1 MFLNTASTSVCL
13 FSLIAYIGLELI
25 YISPSQASSVRAAS
39 DGTGTRV
46 EHNGNTFNVHDGS
59 LSGDEANLFHSF
71 EQFGLDAHQV
81 ANFLSSS
88 DIRNILA
95 RVMGGDASFIDGV
108 IRSTGSNANLYLINP
123 YGIVFGENARLDL
136 RGSFTAT
143 TATGVGFDEDI
154 WFNTLGDNEYQNL
167 VGTPHI
173 FTFDVNQP
181 GSIVNAGQ
189 LSVLQ
194 EQNLMLLGGNII
206 NTGQLTAPS
215 GNIIVTAVPG
225 TSRVRISQPGH
236 LLSLEVETSPSSNL
250 SIDPYDLAH
259 LLTTGNTTSDL
270 GITVDAENTARL
282 SAVDESLPIESQTS
296 LISGDLNVAGSSRG
310 QTGGS
315 IAVLGTHVVTVDAHV
330 DASGDRGGGSIWI
343 GGEYR
348 GRDTLPSASSTF
360 IDQNSVIRA
369 DSVQRGDGGRII
381 VWADNTTQY
390 EGSIWARG
398 GERSGNGGFVEVSGR
413 DTLIFRGDADV
424 SANHGR
430 VGEILLDPENI
441 IIVDGRGGTNDAE
454 VTGDG
459 EILTN
464 EGGTRFTIS
473 ERILERLVGDVRLEA
488 SDNIRIRDLSDNRL
502 TFTNSVSSVTLEADT
517 NRDGIGSISMNR
529 GDTISVSRGSLTLS
543 GATLSLGS
551 IEAGGTIQLIGDEI
565 DLVSARPINDDA
577 SNINILDTISFQPR
591 TSGQRIV
598 LGGTNNDSSAL
609 NLTIQDLNAI
619 QDGFGSI
626 RIGQFSGGSSN
637 ISTVGTDEIVFQDD
651 LILNANT
658 GNISINAPILV
669 ESGGS
674 IDLAADSINIGRS
687 GSIQADSVSISPGSS
702 QRNVLIG
709 GSRPDNENTLVIT
722 QAELEAFS
730 PSGERFRSFTIGSN
744 SRGSNANINRL
755 IIRSR
760 LEADSVDFQADEI
773 DLQGGSGSIR
783 ANSVTLRPITPTQ
796 NTRVGDRRDTGLDN
810 ILDITLTDLAAL
822 ALPDDSFFDYFS
834 ELIISSGSIGTLTV
848 RELPESS
855 FIQLQGGE
863 INLIGGQNSVRTSS
877 ISLGSG
883 TIDQDIFVG
892 GGRDRGDD
900 TLDITISDLRAITP
914 LNGTSLSRIEIFG
927 NQGILT
933 VRAPL
938 TASSSIRLVSDEIN
952 LIGEPNSIR
961 AERIELSTPFSFQ
974 NVPDQSILIGQ
985 TNDSGLLDTLD
996 ITQSDLRAIRPE
1008 GFIPQLVVQSEFG
1021 FGNGN
1026 ITISGAN
1033 PLTLGNSLSLDT
1045 GGNIAITQELQVNG
1059 NLTTNSDSPFFTQS
1073 TVADSTVSIT
1083 APLNVSG
1090 TLDISGSNLSEVS
1103 IADALNVGR
1112 DFNVSGSSSTAVS
1125 LADTVDVGGNFN
1137 VSRASLSVGGD
1148 ITAGGQINFGGTITL
1163 NGTTRF
1169 RSSAINFP
1177 GTITG
1182 GENASLLL
1190 SASDAITTGR
1200 ITTQGTNVRIEL
1212 NGSLTL
1218 LSDIST
1224 NGGDF
1229 TATSPE
1235 TVSVASS
1242 VQTLGGDI
1250 TLSGTDVEANAANLD
1265 SSNPTGQGGEISLTA
1280 TTGAVSSGDL
1290 NSSGSV
1296 GGSIIVRA
1304 SEAITTGAIN
1314 ASGSVGNG
1322 GTVLLDPQGDIQV
1335 SSINAQGGAA
1345 GVGGNIDITTERFF
1359 RATDTFVDQNGL
1371 AASISTAGGEGGGS
1385 IIIRHGGGLEATP
1398 FVVGD
1403 ATENGTAGVITT
1415 EADNFIVPLAS
1426 FSESFSQGI
1435 PPSDIQI
1442 LTQTF
1447 GPPEEEVLTP
1457 LPEAGSFS
1465 ELLEATQNALQRI
1478 QQETGVN
1485 PALIYVRFVDSTGLT
1500 FAQAEIGSRED
1511 FDSLQHSE
1519 VLIDEENRTH
1529 SAEGGNIN
1537 GTINVEE
1544 SEDEEQHL
1552 EVLLVTANDEPV
1564 RRIVPD
1570 AEYNNVLNTADRFT
1584 YSLRDKDEEDDYIE
1598 YAQDLYDWLVHP
1610 LKAELEAQGI
1620 NNLSFILDEG
1630 LRSVPIA
1637 ALHDRNADQFLIEQ
1651 GYSLGLMP
1659 SFTLTDTRYQSLRNV
1674 RMLAMG
1680 ATFSGRND
1688 VREIEKVEEE
1698 LNNIAFSSDVVLTE
1712 SNFTFEQLR
1721 EQRENQEFG
1730 IVHLATHARFGETPE
1745 NSAIYFWD
1753 TVLRLSEVDKLRA
1766 LNLYDPPL
1774 ELLVLSACE
1783 TLTGDKRA
1791 ELGFAGLSAQLG
1803 VKSVLA
1809 SLWKVNDAGTSL
1821 LMTEFYRQI
1830 RPLELTGSQQ
1840 SDQRSDAVTIK
1851 AEALRRAQLSL
1862 LNSEEFS
1869 HPYHWSAFTIVG
1881 SPW

>member
-1 MFLNTASTSVCL
+1 MFQNTASTSACL
-13 FSLIAYIGLELI
+13 ISLVTCIGLELV
-25 YISPSQASSVRAAS
+25 YTSPLQANPVRAAS
-39 DGTGTRV
+39 DSTGTRV
-46 EHNGNTFNVHDGS
+46 ERNGNTFNIHNGS

-81 ANFLSSS
+81 ANFLSNS

-95 RVMGGDASFIDGV
+95 RVVGGDASFIDGV
-108 IRSTGSNANLYLINP
+108 IRSTGGNANLYLINP

-136 RGSFTAT
+136 RGSFIAT
-143 TATGVGFDEDI
+143 TATGVGFGEDI

-173 FTFDVNQP
+173 FTFDVDQP

-206 NTGQLTAPS
+206 NTGQLQAPS

-225 TSRVRISQPGH
+225 TNRVRISQPGH
-236 LLSLEVETSPSSNL
+236 LLSLEVEASPSSNL
-250 SIDPYDLAH
+250 SINPYDLPY
-259 LLTTGNTTSDL
+259 LLTIGSTTSDL
-270 GITVDAENTARL
+270 GITVDAENVARL
-282 SAVDESLPIESQTS
+282 TAANESIPIENQTS
-296 LISGDLNVAGSSRG
+296 LVSGNLNAAGLSRG

-315 IAVLGTHVVTVDAHV
+315 IAVLGTHVRALDAHI

-343 GGEYR
+343 GGDYR
-348 GRDTLPSASSTF
+348 GQNTLPSASSTF
-360 IDQNSVIRA
+360 IDQDSVIRA
-369 DSVQRGDGGRII
+369 DSIQHGDGGRII
-381 VWADNTTQY
+381 VWADNTAQY

-398 GERSGNGGFVEVSGR
+398 GESSGNGGFVEVSGR
-413 DTLIFRGDADV
+413 DTLIFRGTADV

-454 VTGDG
+454 VAGDG
-459 EILTN
+459 RILTS

-473 ERILERLVGDVRLEA
+473 ERILEQLVGNVELQA

-502 TFTNSVSSVTLEADT
+502 TFTNSVSSVTLRADT
-517 NRDGIGSISMNR
+517 DGDGVGSISMNR
-529 GDTISVSRGSLTLS
+529 GDTISVPRGSLTLS
-543 GATLSLGS
+543 GETLSLGS
-551 IEAGGTIQLIGDEI
+551 IEADGIIQLVGDEI
-565 DLVSARPINDDA
+565 DLVSARPINNDA
-577 SNINILDTISFQPR
+577 SNINTLDSIYFQPR

-609 NLTIQDLNAI
+609 NLTIRDLNAV
-619 QDGFGSI
+619 QDGFSSI
-626 RIGQFSGGSSN
+626 RIGQLSSGSFGGNSN

-687 GSIQADSVSISPGSS
+687 GSIQAGSVFISPGSP

-709 GSRPDNENTLVIT
+709 GSRQDNGNTLVIN
-722 QAELEAFS
+722 QEELEAFS
-730 PSGERFRSFTIGSN
+730 PSGERFQSFTIGSEFITTPN
-744 SRGSNANINRL
+744 TEDVNRL
-755 IIRSR
+755 IIQSP
-760 LEADSVDFQADEI
+760 LEADSVNFRANEITIRSPLEADSVNFRADEI

-783 ANSVTLRPITPTQ
+783 ANSITLRPITPTQ
-796 NTRVGDRRDTGLDN
+796 NTRVGDRRDTDSDA

-822 ALPDDSFFDYFS
+822 ALPNDSFFDYFFR
-834 ELIISSGSIGTLTV
+834 LTISSGSEGTLTV
-848 RELPESS
+848 RELPEAS
-855 FIQLQGGE
+855 FIRLQGGE
-863 INLIGGQNSVRTSS
+863 IDLVGGRNSVRTSS
-877 ISLGSG
+877 ISLGSEPSVSG
-883 TIDQDIFVG
+883 TTERNIFVG
-892 GGRDRGDD
+892 GGRDRGND

-914 LNGTSLSRIEIFG
+914 LNGTSLSSIEIVG
-927 NQGILT
+927 DRGTLT

-938 TASSSIRLVSDEIN
+938 TASNTITLASDEIN

-961 AERIELSTPFSFQ
+961 AEQIELNSGSNNQ
-974 NVPDQSILIGQ
+974 NILIGQ
-985 TNDSGLLDTLD
+985 ANDNGLDTLD
-996 ITQSDLRAIRPE
+996 ITRSDLRAIRPE
-1008 GFIPQLVVQSEFG
+1008 GFVPQLVVRSDDFG
-1021 FGNGN
+1021 SGSGN
-1026 ITISGAN
+1026 ITVGGTN
-1033 PLTLGNSLSLDT
+1033 PLTLGNSLSLNT
-1045 GGNIAITQELQVNG
+1045 RGNIAINRELQVNG
-1059 NLTTNSDSPFFTQS
+1059 DLTTNSGSPFFTQS

-1083 APLNVSG
+1083 APLSVSG

-1103 IADALNVGR
+1103 ITDALNVGR
-1112 DFNVSGSSSTAVS
+1112 DFNVFGSSSTAVS
-1125 LADTVDVGGNFN
+1125 LADTVEVGGDFN

-1148 ITAGGQINFGGTITL
+1148 ITAGGQINFGGAITL

-1190 SASDAITTGR
+1190 NASDAITTGR

-1212 NGSLTL
+1212 NGNLTL

-1280 TTGAVSSGDL
+1280 TTGTISAGDL

-1296 GGSIIVRA
+1296 GGSVIVRA

-1322 GTVLLDPQGDIQV
+1322 GTVLLDPRGDIQV
-1335 SSINAQGGAA
+1335 SSINAQGGAE
-1345 GVGGNIDITTERFF
+1345 GVGGNVDITTERFF

-1403 ATENGTAGVITT
+1403 ATENGTAGAITT
-1415 EADNFIVPLAS
+1415 GADNFIAPLAS

-1485 PALIYVRFVDSTGLT
+1485 PALIYVRFVDSTVLG
-1500 FAQAEIGSRED
+1500 FAEMEASNTQNYRESAGGIGVEPRQPPDQPRQPPEQ
-1511 FDSLQHSE
+1511 LQ
-1519 VLIDEENRTH
+1519 
-1529 SAEGGNIN
+1529 
-1537 GTINVEE
+1537 
-1544 SEDEEQHL
+1544 L
-1552 EVLLVTANDEPV
+1552 ELLMVTPMDKPV
-1564 RRIVPD
+1564 RLILPNAKLD
-1570 AEYNNVLNTADRFT
+1570 DVLDTARSFT
-1584 YSLRDKDEEDDYIE
+1584 DELKQVDGDSYLRN
-1598 YAQDLYDWLVHP
+1598 AQILYDWLIRP
-1610 LKAELEAQGI
+1610 LKDELEAKNI
-1620 NNLSFILDEG
+1620 NNLSFIMDSG
-1630 LRSVPIA
+1630 LRSLPIA
-1637 ALHDRNADQFLIEQ
+1637 ALHDRHTNQFLVEQ
-1651 GYSLGLMP
+1651 GYSVGLMP
-1659 SFTLTDTRYQSLRNV
+1659 SFSLVDTRYQDTQNM

-1680 ATFSGRND
+1680 SSFMGIADLALPQVDT
-1688 VREIEKVEEE
+1688 E
-1698 LNNIAFSSDVVLTE
+1698 LSRIARPVDVVLKDE
-1712 SNFTFEQLR
+1712 YFTFDGLQSELQKER
-1721 EQRENQEFG
+1721 FG
-1730 IVHLATHARFGETPE
+1730 IIHLATHATFEGGLESSYIRFSNGL
-1745 NSAIYFWD
+1745 
-1753 TVLRLSEVDKLRA
+1753 LRLSESDRLRDLR
-1766 LNLYDPPL
+1766 LNDPPV
-1774 ELLVLSACE
+1774 ELLVLSACQ
-1783 TLTGDKRA
+1783 TAIGDEQA
-1791 ELGFAGLSAQLG
+1791 ELGFGGLATLLG

-1809 SLWKVNDAGTSL
+1809 SFWQVSDQGTQT
-1821 LMTEFYRQI
+1821 LMTRFYEQLWQPDI
-1830 RPLELTGSQQ
+1830 RT
-1840 SDQRSDAVTIK
+1840 K
-1851 AEALRRAQLSL
+1851 AEALRIAQITLIDD
-1862 LNSEEFS
+1862 ERFG
-1869 HPYHWSAFTIVG
+1869 HPYYWSAFTLVG